1 VPSYF
6 YTVDYIMQKLCIS
19 ESEAEEALEKM
30 IKNYEIDKFENDLF
44 TENLYLEK
52 SLLYKNFKL

>member
-1 VPSYF
+1 
-6 YTVDYIMQKLCIS
+6 MQKLGIS

-44 TENLYLEK
+44 TENLYLK
-52 SLLYKNFKL
+52 K